1 MMINLDELKKIEVD
15 ILKELNDDTES
26 LLKKMEIYKEFF
38 NSINLPDFKKTNKDL
53 FNLKD
58 CIKNRITK
66 LQK

>member
-1 MMINLDELKKIEVD
+1 MINIDELKKIEID
-15 ILKELNDDTES
+15 ILKELSDDTNN

-38 NSINLPDFKKTNKDL
+38 NSTNLPDFKKTNKNL

>member
-38 NSINLPDFKKTNKDL
+38 NSINLL
-53 FNLKD
+53 
-58 CIKNRITK
+58 
-66 LQK
+66 

>member
-1 MMINLDELKKIEVD
+1 MMINIDELKKIEID
-15 ILKELNDDTES
+15 ILKELSDDTNN

-38 NSINLPDFKKTNKDL
+38 NSTNLPDFKKTNKNL

>member
-1 MMINLDELKKIEVD
+1 MINLDELKKIEVD

>member
-58 CIKNRITK
+58 SIKNRITK

>member
-1 MMINLDELKKIEVD
+1 MITIDELKKIEID
-15 ILKELNDDTES
+15 ILKELSDDANN

-38 NSINLPDFKKTNKDL
+38 NSANLPDFKKTNKNL

-58 CIKNRITK
+58 CIKNRISK